1 MEHQRPVVPRVVPN
15 PHSGSSGR
23 PHKVPAPLRASHH
36 HGKAPNLLHDN
47 NHVKAMQ
54 EDLIGNYGTIELPL
68 LKKDIP
74 NVPVLPT
81 TPHPSAGD
89 GGPAGTGTYP
99 EWCGPTDNFFCWR
112 IDPQSRQFCHWIPGH
127 SICTVCAV
135 RVLLWSCCAC
145 AAFAAC
151 ARCGASEPHDHRTV
165 RARCLAGGRS
175 GRGHGKQAPAPP
187 VQFSQEV
194 LRGWCMGRDRRPQ
207 GRGRSRVGR
216 ISTTRTA

>member
-1 MEHQRPVVPRVVPN
+1 MEHQRPGVPRVVPN

-23 PHKVPAPLRASHH
+23 PHKVPALLRASHH
-36 HGKAPNLLHDN
+36 HGKAPSLLHDN

-112 IDPQSRQFCHWIPGH
+112 IDPQRKQLCDCIPGP
-127 SICTVCAV
+127 SICTMCAV

-151 ARCGASEPHDHRTV
+151 AGCGASEQPLRPSQTFAPKPP
-165 RARCLAGGRS
+165 RRS
-175 GRGHGKQAPAPP
+175 KTQSLCTWDSTLGPFLFQT
-187 VQFSQEV
+187 
-194 LRGWCMGRDRRPQ
+194 
-207 GRGRSRVGR
+207 
-216 ISTTRTA
+216 ISLVS